1 MGEGIEVF
9 GGDAGHAHQ
18 VHALIGRRG
27 VADVVGAVIDRDG
40 VAAPRQPR
48 TEVLGA
54 GLETRI
60 RRRHAAR
67 ADQGDMHQYSGPIID
82 VLTINIKSSKRYLSS
97 FIEFTSKTKNI

>member
-1 MGEGIEVF
+1 MRKGVEVF

-54 GLETRI
+54 GLETGI
-60 RRRHAAR
+60 RGRHAAR
-67 ADQGDMHQYSGPIID
+67 AD
-82 VLTINIKSSKRYLSS
+82 
-97 FIEFTSKTKNI
+97 